1 MGGVPGGPF
10 GPFGE
15 RLKLMHTQSVDEGGM
30 HYLAEKLNEEDIED
44 DYEGMNTTK
53 PVFNPV
59 VGANKSQL

>member
-1 MGGVPGGPF
+1 
-10 GPFGE
+10 
-15 RLKLMHTQSVDEGGM
+15 MHTQSVDEGGM

-59 VGANKSQL
+59 VGANKRQL